1 MSEHMKRLAAPSRWT
16 LPQKEQTWTMKPS
29 AGAHPSELSVPLGVV
44 LRDYLEICDT
54 AREARRAI
62 GDQRVHVDGRA
73 ATDIKRSVGYQD
85 VVSFAETGDHY
96 RVLLDQ
102 RGRILLVPIAEERAG
117 WKLARIEDKT
127 TVSGGRQQLNLH
139 DGRNVV
145 VDPDED
151 EFNTGDVLQISVP
164 GQDIENAYTIEP
176 GRIAMVTGGA
186 HAGELATVEE
196 IEVTRNPKGNL
207 AHLSKGDE
215 DVHTLETY
223 VFVVGADEP
232 AITVPEVSIA

>member
-54 AREARRAI
+54 AREARRAV
-62 GDQRVHVDGRA
+62 GDQRVHVDGRP
-73 ATDIKRSVGYQD
+73 ATDIKRTVGYQD
-85 VVSFAETGDHY
+85 VVSFPETDDHY
-96 RVLLDQ
+96 RVLLDE
-102 RGRILLVPIAEERAG
+102 RGRVLLVPVAEDRSG

-127 TVSGGRQQLNLH
+127 TISGGATQLNLH

-145 VDPDED
+145 VEPDED
-151 EFNTGDVLQISVP
+151 EFNTGDVLQLSIP
-164 GQDIENAYTIEP
+164 EQDIENAYTIEP
-176 GRIAMVTGGA
+176 GRIAMITGGA
-186 HAGELATVEE
+186 HAGELATVDE

-207 AHLSKGDE
+207 AHLTKGE
-215 DVHTLETY
+215 EEISTVAEY
-223 VFVVGADEP
+223 VFVIGADEP